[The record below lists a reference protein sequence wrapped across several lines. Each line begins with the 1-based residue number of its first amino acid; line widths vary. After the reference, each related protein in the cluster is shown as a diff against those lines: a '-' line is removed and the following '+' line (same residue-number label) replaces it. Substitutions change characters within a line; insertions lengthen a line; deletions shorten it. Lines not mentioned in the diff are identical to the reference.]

1 MAVLRHFSI
10 KNNPLATLKYITG
23 EIKAQKAAIV
33 TGINCSDDPESAYIE
48 MKMCYEHYSGEK
60 FHRVGNPT
68 GKEHLKMHHYVISF
82 KGQEVTPQEAD
93 RIAQEWAKEVF
104 GDNFQIL
111 IATHIDTK
119 NIHVHVAVNA
129 FDMNGKRWLDN
140 KKTMNLCREKIN
152 AICKKKKLNVIE
164 NPKYNTR
171 QNYAEWL
178 ANRNG
183 TSWKHK
189 LCDDIDKIVLMED
202 IHNMDEFIRRLAM
215 HGYYVRKSKYISV
228 RPSDMENIRPVRTL
242 RLGDGYGIEE
252 LQYRIENKNREM
264 SLDKGNTAQTIENQ
278 EEKWYNIVMNKQ
290 LTFSL
295 ISDELAQAKT
305 SKKEFLEKIE
315 RIIPFDEWIGIIRP
329 CYYKGEHGNKPYDL
343 ELMLRIFLLQNLYD
357 LSDMKVMNEVI
368 DSRAFSDFCGVDS
381 PNQVPDGDTIG
392 RFRNILVENGLQEKL
407 FHQVID
413 ILSEKSLIL
422 KRGTIVDSTLIAAP
436 SSTKNKD
443 KKRDKDAHSVKKGN
457 QWHFGYK
464 AHIGVDKDSGLVH
477 HLKVTGAN
485 EHDVTATP
493 DLMHGE
499 EEELYGDSGYIGAEK
514 RENAVVKNKNG
525 RKIKY
530 KINRKPST
538 MKKLSKSGQY
548 AAKKAEHKKSSV
560 RAKVEHVFA
569 VVKRLFGY
577 RKTRYRGLRKQTAKL
592 NIMFALANLYL
603 ADRKSLTA

>member
-10 KNNPLATLKYITG
+10 KNSPLATLKYITG
-23 EIKAQKAAIV
+23 ETKKQKAAIV

-48 MKMCYEHYSGEK
+48 MKMCYEHYAGEN
-60 FHRVGNPT
+60 FHRVGKPT

-82 KGQEVTPQEAD
+82 KGQEVIPQEAD

-178 ANRNG
+178 ANRSG

-215 HGYYVRKSKYISV
+215 HGYYVRKGKYISV

-264 SLDKGNTAQTIENQ
+264 SLDKILTYSGVQREYALCLRQIQIMLYRKPEEDHRVTYREVLKTCELLNYIHDHNIHSKQEFETHVNKIAEHTDEIVARYKSIRKRIAESEYILENGDRFLKLYSSDPSAAFNQASLYKPFFERNIKSKDDLAKVSQKLEVLKKELSGMQSEYDNAVVAKKAVTAHYT
-278 EEKWYNIVMNKQ
+278 
-290 LTFSL
+290 TFLRQIDNDYAGYIYSAKK
-295 ISDELAQAKT
+295 ELADYEA
-305 SKKEFLEKIE
+305 SLNEPPKKEFKEVVRQMADWAEKVNAKIE
-315 RIIPFDEWIGIIRP
+315 E
-329 CYYKGEHGNKPYDL
+329 
-343 ELMLRIFLLQNLYD
+343 
-357 LSDMKVMNEVI
+357 
-368 DSRAFSDFCGVDS
+368 
-381 PNQVPDGDTIG
+381 
-392 RFRNILVENGLQEKL
+392 
-407 FHQVID
+407 
-413 ILSEKSLIL
+413 
-422 KRGTIVDSTLIAAP
+422 
-436 SSTKNKD
+436 
-443 KKRDKDAHSVKKGN
+443 KKRVEEQDRAARRKR
-457 QWHFGYK
+457 
-464 AHIGVDKDSGLVH
+464 DS
-477 HLKVTGAN
+477 
-485 EHDVTATP
+485 
-493 DLMHGE
+493 
-499 EEELYGDSGYIGAEK
+499 Y
-514 RENAVVKNKNG
+514 
-525 RKIKY
+525 
-530 KINRKPST
+530 
-538 MKKLSKSGQY
+538 
-548 AAKKAEHKKSSV
+548 
-560 RAKVEHVFA
+560 
-569 VVKRLFGY
+569 Y
-577 RKTRYRGLRKQTAKL
+577 R
-592 NIMFALANLYL
+592 
-603 ADRKSLTA
+603 